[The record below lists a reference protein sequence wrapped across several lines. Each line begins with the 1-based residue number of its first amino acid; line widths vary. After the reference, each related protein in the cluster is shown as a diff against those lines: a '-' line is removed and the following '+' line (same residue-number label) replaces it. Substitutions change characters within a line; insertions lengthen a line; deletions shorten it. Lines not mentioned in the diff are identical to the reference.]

1 MADNYYMV
9 RFMVA
14 GYEVAI
20 IMSGTEKDVV
30 QTVQQSIGGPIS
42 LRQLSRSTALS
53 LQRDL
58 GMKVYACIS
67 DDVEETVITQV
78 VDPVE
83 DSQDF
88 QTSE

>member
-1 MADNYYMV
+1 MTDSYYMV
-9 RFMVA
+9 RFTVA
-14 GYEVAI
+14 GYEVSI
-20 IMSGTEKDVV
+20 IMSGTEKNVV
-30 QTVQQSIGGPIS
+30 ETIQKSIGGPIS
-42 LRQLSRSTALS
+42 LMQLSRATALS

-67 DDVEETVITQV
+67 DDIEETVITQV

>member
-1 MADNYYMV
+1 MTDNYYLV
-9 RFMVA
+9 RFTVA

-20 IMSGTEKDVV
+20 IMSGTEKDVI
-30 QTVQQSIGGPIS
+30 QTIQKSIGGPIS
-42 LRQLSRSTALS
+42 LMQLSRATALS

-67 DDVEETVITQV
+67 DEVEETVITQV